1 MVGQLLCEMIEDIML
16 RNQELVSIPIRQ
28 RAKFEDWL
36 KFELAK
42 TLRRYYSDTCVEYNV
57 KTRIGSVSDDGEDE
71 RADTHKLV
79 DIFFDNVLLEL
90 KTPNTNYTNPLCET
104 LTRPITKNIG
114 DIIEDVKKLRGILR
128 QQNLPDS
135 LRGFIAF
142 VMFPIDSDNFER
154 GKWQEHVK
162 RIREN
167 ICEADEVKK
176 IIKLDNQIPILI
188 YVVEVR

>member
-1 MVGQLLCEMIEDIML
+1 M
-16 RNQELVSIPIRQ
+16 
-28 RAKFEDWL
+28 
-36 KFELAK
+36 AK

-114 DIIEDVKKLRGILR
+114 DIIEDVKKLRGIL
-128 QQNLPDS
+128 QQPNLPDS

-142 VMFPIDSDNFER
+142 VMFPIDSDNFES
-154 GKWQEHVK
+154 GKWQNHVN

-167 ICEADEVKK
+167 IREANEVMK

>member
-28 RAKFEDWL
+28 RAKFEGWL

-135 LRGFIAF
+135 LRGFICT
-142 VMFPIDSDNFER
+142 R
-154 GKWQEHVK
+154 
-162 RIREN
+162 RE
-167 ICEADEVKK
+167 K
-176 IIKLDNQIPILI
+176 
-188 YVVEVR
+188 